1 METKLKN
8 HIIYTM
14 KFIIPMVIIL
24 GLFIGGISKGVI
36 TFKKPEIA
44 TGTVKATIKIDF
56 NDGTIYTKTI
66 TMVNSTAYDFLMKIN
81 KTDDILVKATYW
93 EQYDS
98 YFIDSITFKDKKYEG
113 NINNY
118 WALYLN
124 SQPAMQ
130 GSNKIYVENEDIIEY
145 RYEKF

>member
-1 METKLKN
+1 METKFKN
-8 HIIYTM
+8 HTIYIM
-14 KFIIPMVIIL
+14 KFIIPVLIIL

-36 TFKKPEIA
+36 TFKKPEIT
-44 TGTVKATIKIDF
+44 TGTIKATIKIDF
-56 NDGTIYTKTI
+56 NDGIVYTKTM
-66 TMVNSTAYDFLMKIN
+66 TMVNSTAYDLLMKID
-81 KTDDILVKATYW
+81 KTNDILVKTTYW

-98 YFIDSITFKDKKYEG
+98 YFIDSITINGKKYEG
-113 NINNY
+113 NTNNY

-124 SQPAMQ
+124 NQPVTE